1 MKSTPQQVKFLLDQQ
16 DQEVPEAPSYKKKEN
31 LVHRVSPPPTPLLK
45 PVSPQGGAE
54 QLSSSTASAHQES
67 EDAEERLARNRER
80 NREHARRTRLRKKE
94 QLNNFQNRVKELEDE
109 NRVLKQSVE
118 ECKVASI
125 LLGLACPVLQQKDI
139 PESRLDK
146 ESSSN
151 KSIKETEAGMV
162 ALKPQKGKRKRFV
175 SDADELVSNKNA
187 KKTHINWK
195 SGILCDENGQQRQ
208 LSPAELDSL
217 RRERNRVH
225 AKMTRDR
232 KKTFMVTIE
241 RTIAQLERENQKM
254 RETLAAHIAATA
266 VSSSNISSLIMAA
279 SEASVS
285 AEQQIP

>member
-16 DQEVPEAPSYKKKEN
+16 DQAVLEASSDKKKEN
-31 LVHRVSPPPTPLLK
+31 VVRQVSPPPTPLLK
-45 PVSPQGGAE
+45 PVALPRDAE
-54 QLSSSTASAHQES
+54 QQLPATATTHQDS

-125 LLGLACPVLQQKDI
+125 LLGLACPVLQQKDM
-139 PESRLDK
+139 PKLKLDD
-146 ESSSN
+146 ESSSD
-151 KSIKETEAGMV
+151 KSVEETKEDEIAV
-162 ALKPQKGKRKRFV
+162 KIQKNKRKRFV
-175 SDADELVSNKNA
+175 SDVDELVSSKNA

-195 SGILCDENGQQRQ
+195 SGILCDENGEQRQ
-208 LSPAELDSL
+208 LSPDELDSL

-232 KKTFMVTIE
+232 KKMFMATIE
-241 RTIAQLERENQKM
+241 KTIAQLESENQKM

-266 VSSSNISSLIMAA
+266 VSSSNISSLIVAA

-285 AEQQIP
+285 AEQQMP